1 MFSPLLFYKHIS
13 ELIYSTYTLLVSAPQ
28 DLSPKEKGNPEE
40 SPLST
45 TPDEYKVSIHTLL
58 MHMCCTRQMYT
69 SLHFC
74 LVFSIISAMRKIHSE
89 SMSNFRKSSLHLVCM
104 MSSVLNEKHFVN
116 FLFLSRSSNEIPA
129 KKKGYVLSISEV
141 RNTKH
146 SKSEL
151 SWVFPWFLCLVSNS
165 LIGIN
170 YENPF

>member
-1 MFSPLLFYKHIS
+1 MFSPLLFYKYIS

-40 SPLST
+40 SPLSR

-58 MHMCCTRQMYT
+58 MHMCCARWMYT

-74 LVFSIISAMRKIHSE
+74 LVFSIISVMRKIR
-89 SMSNFRKSSLHLVCM
+89 SMSNFLKSSLHLVCM

-116 FLFLSRSSNEIPA
+116 FLFRSRSNNEIPA
-129 KKKGYVLSISEV
+129 KKGYVLSISEV

-151 SWVFPWFLCLVSNS
+151 SWILPYVSLLS
-165 LIGIN
+165 SQ
-170 YENPF
+170 